1 MSLSDPITL
10 HRLRAVATGLT
21 GAAKRRLRFEAGSNV
36 TMDVTELES
45 ELRVTINA
53 SGQGGGG
60 GAPTDAQYVTLST
73 DATLTAERVLTA
85 GTGISITDGGAGG
98 NLTVASTITQGAPT
112 DSQYVTLATDGD
124 LSNERV
130 LTAGTGISITDG
142 GAGGNV
148 TIASTVTSGAPT
160 DSQYVTLATYG
171 DLSNERVLTAGTGI
185 SITDGGAGGNVTIA
199 STVTAGAPT
208 DAQYVTLATNG
219 SLSGERV
226 LTAGDGI
233 TITDGGANG
242 NVTVANDNPIV
253 LTALKPSDQA
263 ISSQTTFQN
272 ATGLS
277 FSVQEAGTYAF
288 DGWIL
293 HQSSTTADIRWR
305 FTNSD
310 GGGSMRWN
318 GDWSRDVTVVTNTG
332 TLTGQGRNS
341 NRVFMV
347 RGYFVVATAPATI
360 QLQFRQN
367 TSQTSATTVRANS
380 WMTATKVS

>member
-1 MSLSDPITL
+1 MAGNEKVRLLNYAGHAPKLTDTVAGNTTSDGYVL
-10 HRLRAVATGLT
+10 AWDATSQSFGL
-21 GAAKRRLRFEAGSNV
+21 V
-36 TMDVTELES
+36 
-45 ELRVTINA
+45 A
-53 SGQGGGG
+53 SGGGGGG
-60 GAPTDAQYVTLST
+60 GAPTDAQYLTLAVNS
-73 DATLTAERVLTA
+73 TLTNERVLTA
-85 GTGISITDGGAGG
+85 GTGISFTDAGAGG
-98 NLTVASTITQGAPT
+98 TLTVASTITQGAPA
-112 DSQYVTLATDGD
+112 DSQYVTLATD
-124 LSNERV
+124 
-130 LTAGTGISITDG
+130 A
-142 GAGGNV
+142 
-148 TIASTVTSGAPT
+148 
-160 DSQYVTLATYG
+160 

-208 DAQYVTLATNG
+208 DAQYVTLAVNG

-233 TITDGGANG
+233 SITDGGANG

-253 LTALKPSDQA
+253 LKALKSSDQA
-263 ISSQTTFQN
+263 INSQTNFQD

-293 HQSSTTADIRWR
+293 HQTATNADIRWK

-310 GGGSMRWN
+310 SGGSMQWN
-318 GDWSRDVTVVTNTG
+318 GDWSRDVAVVTNTG

-347 RGYFVVATAPATI
+347 RGYFIVASAPATI

-367 TSQTSATTVRANS
+367 TSQSSATTVRANS